1 MVDKSLPFARE
12 SELDANSTRYE
23 IGLAAPCDEELV
35 RYWYSWSAIA
45 LASGIFILTIFL
57 SLIMASPKVRRQ
69 SFNLYLL
76 YLMIPDFSFS
86 LLCGITCLMNAIH
99 GSYWSHW
106 MCNFQQWYCV
116 WGIGSNCWI
125 NAIIT
130 WELHKLLKCCQ
141 QTKRYTIP
149 PPQRVTCQALTVY
162 LCCAFLGTWGLF
174 EREHFPYHALQSSG
188 LACIPVET
196 DQASSLFFWLV
207 FFPIYSGI
215 PVVYV
220 IYVTVD
226 IWRRRLLPPAG
237 KRRLLALYFGRIV
250 VVFLVMWGPFFLLN
264 FVFALWMP
272 TWVMF
277 FGGIFSHLQGP
288 ASAGV
293 SLLKPDIYVAV
304 QDLLHCK
311 CCCFHSPA
319 LCDKDQEEVREE
331 FQDVGR
337 SARHV
342 SLSVPPDE
350 TSVSTTISCW
360 DRWSEVLQRLTAR
373 LCGTSTTRSS
383 DEEFAFSSSM
393 THISDAMDSGVWPED
408 DGSYPSEVTH
418 DQQQQDGAVENA
430 PAATTISNTSDQGT
444 MVSRS

>member
-99 GSYWSHW
+99 GSYWSHG

-149 PPQRVTCQALTVY
+149 PPQRVTCQALSVY

-174 EREHFPYHALQSSG
+174 EREHFPYHA
-188 LACIPVET
+188 
-196 DQASSLFFWLV
+196 
-207 FFPIYSGI
+207 
-215 PVVYV
+215 
-220 IYVTVD
+220 
-226 IWRRRLLPPAG
+226 
-237 KRRLLALYFGRIV
+237 
-250 VVFLVMWGPFFLLN
+250 
-264 FVFALWMP
+264 
-272 TWVMF
+272 
-277 FGGIFSHLQGP
+277 
-288 ASAGV
+288 
-293 SLLKPDIYVAV
+293 
-304 QDLLHCK
+304 
-311 CCCFHSPA
+311 
-319 LCDKDQEEVREE
+319 
-331 FQDVGR
+331 
-337 SARHV
+337 
-342 SLSVPPDE
+342 
-350 TSVSTTISCW
+350 
-360 DRWSEVLQRLTAR
+360 
-373 LCGTSTTRSS
+373 
-383 DEEFAFSSSM
+383 
-393 THISDAMDSGVWPED
+393 
-408 DGSYPSEVTH
+408 
-418 DQQQQDGAVENA
+418 
-430 PAATTISNTSDQGT
+430 
-444 MVSRS
+444 

>member
-1 MVDKSLPFARE
+1 M
-12 SELDANSTRYE
+12 
-23 IGLAAPCDEELV
+23 
-35 RYWYSWSAIA
+35 
-45 LASGIFILTIFL
+45 
-57 SLIMASPKVRRQ
+57 
-69 SFNLYLL
+69 
-76 YLMIPDFSFS
+76 
-86 LLCGITCLMNAIH
+86 
-99 GSYWSHW
+99 
-106 MCNFQQWYCV
+106 
-116 WGIGSNCWI
+116 
-125 NAIIT
+125 
-130 WELHKLLKCCQ
+130 
-141 QTKRYTIP
+141 
-149 PPQRVTCQALTVY
+149 
-162 LCCAFLGTWGLF
+162 
-174 EREHFPYHALQSSG
+174 
-188 LACIPVET
+188 ET

-215 PVVYV
+215 HVVYV

-304 QDLLHCK
+304 QDFLHCK
-311 CCCFHSPA
+311 CGCFHSPA

-418 DQQQQDGAVENA
+418 DQQQQDGAIENA